1 MLSEATLYEL
11 LGYLTNPSTR
21 RVLPSKFALRR
32 TAHSYSKH
40 EYLCLALPCSPFI
53 MNLTVHCDVSNN
65 PRPILGSRQ
74 NYNSLRCGSSKNNYL
89 ARPEEDKVIKY
100 SRSQLY
106 SIRKQSLSQNPHIA
120 LDLKTSGLF
129 HSRGVRAGLK
139 VRQRTMREQLIPS
152 IKTSSS
158 KSRTPS
164 LIKLRDTRDKK
175 SLRKIPYAKIYDLPV
190 VLSTNLRALRNK
202 TDELQLVASLK
213 KADVL
218 CVTES

>member
-1 MLSEATLYEL
+1 
-11 LGYLTNPSTR
+11 
-21 RVLPSKFALRR
+21 
-32 TAHSYSKH
+32 
-40 EYLCLALPCSPFI
+40 
-53 MNLTVHCDVSNN
+53 
-65 PRPILGSRQ
+65 
-74 NYNSLRCGSSKNNYL
+74 
-89 ARPEEDKVIKY
+89 
-100 SRSQLY
+100 
-106 SIRKQSLSQNPHIA
+106 
-120 LDLKTSGLF
+120 
-129 HSRGVRAGLK
+129 
-139 VRQRTMREQLIPS
+139 MREQLIPS

-213 KADVL
+213 KADVV